1 MQRHPAVVV
10 GVGITI
16 AIGGLAYAGY
26 RLTDVARPT
35 ATAPVTAIV
44 VAERPR
50 SPRATPA
57 VVAPLSSRS
66 TNIVASIRRRT
77 RSETHAGIVTLAHRA
92 AVRYGIPESL
102 VAAVIAVESEFNPDA
117 ISRRGALGLM
127 QLMPRTAAGLGVRD
141 AFDPRENVD
150 AGARHL
156 RDLLNRFA
164 DVPLALAAYNAGA
177 QAVIDHGGIPP
188 YPETRAFVARV
199 MSRLERGVTPAAA
212 VVAAATPRRIRVA
225 ARLTTNGMLPHDRDL
240 VVIPAA
246 AALARDDEPRVEAAL
261 PAPERTP
268 QPRPV
273 AVSASVPSAVSVG
286 TPERVESP

>member
-1 MQRHPAVVV
+1 MQRYQVV
-10 GVGITI
+10 GVGIAI

-26 RLTDVARPT
+26 RVTDVARQP
-35 ATAPVTAIV
+35 APVAAIV
-44 VAERPR
+44 VAEPPPP
-50 SPRATPA
+50 PRATRA
-57 VVAPLSSRS
+57 VGAPSSSRS
-66 TNIVASIRRRT
+66 TNLVATLRRRT
-77 RSETHAGIVTLAHRA
+77 PSETHSGIASLAQRA

-102 VAAVIAVESEFNPDA
+102 VAAVIAVESEFNPHA

-127 QLMPRTAAGLGVRD
+127 QLMPRTAAVLGVRD

-177 QAVIDHGGIPP
+177 QAVIDHGGVPP

-199 MSRLERGVTPAAA
+199 MGRLARGVTPAAA

-225 ARLTTNGMLPHDRDL
+225 ARLTTNGMQQDGDL
-240 VVIPAA
+240 VVIPA
-246 AALARDDEPRVEAAL
+246 AALARDDEPRVEAVVAVRE
-261 PAPERTP
+261 PVREPAQERAPE
-268 QPRPV
+268 PRPV
-273 AVSASVPSAVSVG
+273 AVSASVVSFG
-286 TPERVESP
+286 TPERVEAP

>member
-1 MQRHPAVVV
+1 MQRHQVV
-10 GVGITI
+10 GVGIAI

-26 RLTDVARPT
+26 RLIDVARPT
-35 ATAPVTAIV
+35 APVAAIV
-44 VAERPR
+44 IAELPR
-50 SPRATPA
+50 TPRATPA

-77 RSETHAGIVTLAHRA
+77 QSETQASIVTLAHRA
-92 AVRYGIPESL
+92 GVRYGIPESL
-102 VAAVIAVESEFNPDA
+102 VAAVIAVESEFNPRA

-127 QLMPRTAAGLGVRD
+127 QLMPRTAAVLGVRD

-177 QAVIDHGGIPP
+177 QAVIDHGGMPP

-225 ARLTTNGMLPHDRDL
+225 ARLTTNGVQHDGDL
-240 VVIPAA
+240 VVIPA
-246 AALARDDEPRVEAAL
+246 AALARDDEPRFEAVL
-261 PAPERTP
+261 PAQEPTRE
-268 QPRPV
+268 PRPV
-273 AVSASVPSAVSVG
+273 AVSASVVSFG
-286 TPERVESP
+286 TRERVESP

>member
-1 MQRHPAVVV
+1 MQRHPAAVV

-35 ATAPVTAIV
+35 APVAAIV

-77 RSETHAGIVTLAHRA
+77 RPETHAGIVTLAHRA

-102 VAAVIAVESEFNPDA
+102 VAAVIAVESEFNPHA

-127 QLMPRTAAGLGVRD
+127 QLMPRTAAVLGVRD

-225 ARLTTNGMLPHDRDL
+225 ARLTTNGMLQQHDRDL

-246 AALARDDEPRVEAAL
+246 AALARADEPRVEAVV

-268 QPRPV
+268 EPRPVARSV
-273 AVSASVPSAVSVG
+273 AVSASVVSVG